1 MLCQHSEY
9 FRLENLYAD
18 DGLCIKILGSIC
30 LTLYAVDIFP
40 TLLSIWGL
48 EVYFLHLPHI
58 CITIKKLIFRVWT

>member
-1 MLCQHSEY
+1 MLCRHSEY
-9 FRLENLYAD
+9 FRVEKLYVD

-48 EVYFLHLPHI
+48 EVYFLYLPHI
-58 CITIKKLIFRVWT
+58 CITRKRSFFKAWT